1 MWPHKVAKKAPQSQP
16 DEDRKMEIGIRDLRN
31 GLSRY
36 LEMVKSGEEI
46 TVTEHG
52 RPIAR
57 ISAASTQSSIDDL
70 IARGI
75 VLAPHRPKAAHLDW
89 TPITSRGGVS
99 DILAEQRRG

>member
-1 MWPHKVAKKAPQSQP
+1 MWRHDVLTKAPQSKLTR
-16 DEDRKMEIGIRDLRN
+16 DRKMEIGIRDLRN

-46 TVTEHG
+46 TITEHG

-57 ISAASTQSSIDDL
+57 ISAASTQSTIDDL

-75 VLAPHRPKAAHLDW
+75 VLAPQRPKAAHLDW
-89 TPITSRGGVS
+89 TPVKSRGGIS

>member
-1 MWPHKVAKKAPQSQP
+1 
-16 DEDRKMEIGIRDLRN
+16 MEIGIRDLRN

-57 ISAASTQSSIDDL
+57 ISAATAQSTIDDL
-70 IARGI
+70 IERGI
-75 VLAPHRPKAAHLDW
+75 VLAPQRPKTANLDW
-89 TPITSRGGVS
+89 TPVKSRGGIS
-99 DILAEQRRG
+99 DILSEQRRG

>member
-1 MWPHKVAKKAPQSQP
+1 
-16 DEDRKMEIGIRDLRN
+16 MEIGVRDLRN

-36 LEMVKSGEEI
+36 LELVKSGEEI

-57 ISAASTQSSIDDL
+57 ISAASDQSTIDDL

-75 VLAPHRPKAAHLDW
+75 VLPPQRPKTARLEW
-89 TPITSRGGVS
+89 TPVKSRGGIS
-99 DILAEQRRG
+99 DILTEQRRR

>member
-1 MWPHKVAKKAPQSQP
+1 MWPRKRHNP
-16 DEDRKMEIGIRDLRN
+16 ELTRDRNMEIGIRDLRN

-57 ISAASTQSSIDDL
+57 ISAASTQSTIDDL

-75 VLAPHRPKAAHLDW
+75 VLAPQRPKAAHLDW
-89 TPITSRGGVS
+89 TPIKSRGGVS